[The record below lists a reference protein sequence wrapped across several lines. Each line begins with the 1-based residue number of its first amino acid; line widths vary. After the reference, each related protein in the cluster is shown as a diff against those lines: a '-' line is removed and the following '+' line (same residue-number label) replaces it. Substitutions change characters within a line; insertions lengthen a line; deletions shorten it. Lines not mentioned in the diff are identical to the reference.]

1 MTDTKDW
8 MKMKPMDRA
17 IPAMIPDP
25 HMRGDLVDTA
35 TYTAPPGNTSPI
47 DDMLQSRL
55 LDEEGKSNDS
65 CDDDSLIDWFEA
77 DVMGMQ

>member
-1 MTDTKDW
+1 
-8 MKMKPMDRA
+8 MKPMDRA

-47 DDMLQSRL
+47 DDMLLSNHL
-55 LDEEGKSNDS
+55 INEEGKSNDS

-77 DVMGMQ
+77 DTMMGMK